1 MVNEVDN
8 ENDTSNLSENDIEID
23 LAYYENMEDF
33 ELSVVV
39 VSLASPK
46 KLRKLRLSR
55 LENLTLPSIHLLYT
69 MNAMRS
75 LFKGLGSIP
84 NIKLSYLPDLTSLE
98 GSGPGNQFVQ
108 LLHLTNIEDF
118 SPVSRSRKLAI

>member
-55 LENLTLPSIHLLYT
+55 LENLTLPSIHLLHT